1 MKIKDRFNYLA
12 ILASENEIP
21 FGAARRWR
29 VANFFSVSV
38 AKKKVLVGFRSLQI
52 CKQIFLNE
60 INYSI
65 G

>member
-29 VANFFSVSV
+29 VADFFSVSV
-38 AKKKVLVGFRSLQI
+38 AKKG
-52 CKQIFLNE
+52 
-60 INYSI
+60 I
-65 G
+65 GRISFTVDL